1 MLSWPAMNPSSARV
15 LLWVSAFL
23 AIGTIATSYAA
34 AFIFPLLAAVVSF
47 FPAAFGRRRARL
59 AASVILAL
67 SVLLAVSN
75 YPGYRRH
82 MEQWAARAQAQ
93 VGEAADMP
101 LQREAPPASR

>member
-23 AIGTIATSYAA
+23 FIGSIATSTAA
-34 AFIFPLLAAVVSF
+34 AFIAPLLAAVVSF

-67 SVLLAVSN
+67 SVLVAVSN

-82 MEQWAARAQAQ
+82 MEQWVARAQAQ
-93 VGEAADMP
+93 VGEATDMP
-101 LQREAPPASR
+101 LKREAPTTL